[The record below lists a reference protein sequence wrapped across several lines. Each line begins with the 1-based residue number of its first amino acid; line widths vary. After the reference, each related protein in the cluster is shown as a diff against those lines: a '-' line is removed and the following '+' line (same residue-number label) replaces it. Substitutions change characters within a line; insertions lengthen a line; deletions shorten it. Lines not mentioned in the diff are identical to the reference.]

1 MAYQAKRKQI
11 YEEDLELTEE
21 DGTVVHTLHVSLDPY
36 ARAKDLSVKYLD
48 LQKAQ
53 QNLLKLDP
61 KGNPEEAIEMAG
73 KAAQDIL
80 EAVFGEQDA
89 QVIVEFY
96 NGRYAEMVREVFPFI
111 TEVITKVRKMAQEDR
126 AATASRYN
134 RKQRRAMSF
143 FGK

>member
-1 MAYQAKRKQI
+1 MAYQAKRKKI
-11 YEEDLELTEE
+11 FEEDLELTEE

-48 LQKAQ
+48 LQKSQ
-53 QNLLKLDP
+53 QGILHLDA
-61 KGNPEEAIEMAG
+61 KQNPEEVVEMAG

-80 EAVFGEQDA
+80 EAVFGETDA
-89 QVIVEFY
+89 RTIIQFY

-111 TEVITKVRKMAQEDR
+111 TDVVSKVRKMAQEDR
-126 AATASRYN
+126 AATVSKYN
-134 RKQRRAMSF
+134 RKQRRAIGL

>member
-1 MAYQAKRKQI
+1 MAYQAKRKKI

-53 QNLLKLDP
+53 QSLKHLDP
-61 KGNPEEAIEMAG
+61 QKNPEETIETAG
-73 KAAQDIL
+73 KAAQDVL
-80 EAVFGEQDA
+80 VAVFGERDA
-89 QVIVEFY
+89 QTIIDFY
-96 NGRYAEMVREVFPFI
+96 NGRYTEMVREVFPFI
-111 TEVITKVRKMAQEDR
+111 VEVVMKVRKMAQEDR
-126 AATASRYN
+126 AATASKYN
-134 RKQRRAMSF
+134 RKQRRAIGL

>member
-1 MAYQAKRKQI
+1 MAYQAKRKKI
-11 YEEDLELTEE
+11 FEEDLELTEE

-53 QNLLKLDP
+53 QGILHLDA
-61 KGNPEEAIEMAG
+61 KQNPEEVVEMAG

-80 EAVFGEQDA
+80 EAVFGEDA
-89 QVIVEFY
+89 QTIIQFY

-111 TEVITKVRKMAQEDR
+111 TEVVSKVRKMAQEDR
-126 AATASRYN
+126 AATASKYN
-134 RKQRRAMSF
+134 RKQRRALGL

>member
-1 MAYQAKRKQI
+1 MAYQAKRKKI
-11 YEEDLELTEE
+11 FEEDLELTEE

-53 QNLLKLDP
+53 QGILHLDA
-61 KGNPEEAIEMAG
+61 KQNPEEVVEMAG

-80 EAVFGEQDA
+80 EAVFGETDA
-89 QVIVEFY
+89 QTIIQFY

-111 TEVITKVRKMAQEDR
+111 TEVVSKVRKMAQEDR
-126 AATASRYN
+126 AATVSKYN
-134 RKQRRAMSF
+134 RKQRRAMGL